1 MSSGQSNIIEID
13 GHGEFEMSSGF
24 FELSKPE
31 QDAIVQQ
38 IVEAQSS
45 RIDIDPISEDDVHT
59 KQDVV
64 VEATSMIPG
73 AYAGAKAGLMLPVPP
88 IVKPVTGIIGAAV
101 GGPAMEEYVEPV
113 VRPVVNALTPP
124 DSWDNSGQTFT
135 DKAKNLAHDFITGQ
149 WDDW

>member
-13 GHGEFEMSSGF
+13 GYGEFEMSSGF

-31 QDAIVQQ
+31 QNAIVKE
-38 IVEAQSS
+38 IIDAQSN
-45 RIDIDPISEDDVHT
+45 RIDLEPMADQFKT

-73 AYAGAKAGLMLPVPP
+73 AYAGAKAGLALPVPP
-88 IVKPVTGIIGAAV
+88 IVKPVTGLIGAAV
-101 GGPAMEEYVEPV
+101 GGPTMEKFVEPV

-124 DSWDNSGQTFT
+124 DSWDNSQQTFT
-135 DKAKNLAHDFITGQ
+135 DKAKNLTHDFMTGQ

>member
-1 MSSGQSNIIEID
+1 MSSGQSNIIKID
-13 GHGEFEMSSGF
+13 GYGEFEMSSGF
-24 FELSKPE
+24 FELSNPE
-31 QDAIVQQ
+31 QNAIVQE
-38 IVEAQSS
+38 IIDAQSN
-45 RIDIDPISEDDVHT
+45 RIDLEPMADQFKT

-73 AYAGAKAGLMLPVPP
+73 AYAGAKAGLALPVPP
-88 IVKPVTGIIGAAV
+88 IVRPVTGLVGAAV
-101 GGPAMEEYVEPV
+101 GGPAMEKYVEPV

-124 DSWDNSGQTFT
+124 DSWDNSEQTFT